1 MTKTTAK
8 QSYTLPCSSAFRDRI
23 LALARRRGV
32 NAADLARSVLLVIP
46 PALLA
51 AFPDPGPPAKGDREV
66 VIVKSG
72 PAKGRPWHRKPRLQV
87 RFTPGT
93 PVPVLRRALGLALAL
108 ESRKISISLAGLEDS
123 ESAARE
129 AQDAQKTWTPDKKDR
144 RETKPQDKI
153 EDDEE
158 LTRLWAIVSV
168 LAFEPLPG
176 GVKTEAEAHHV
187 LGIAPGQ
194 APGIG
199 ELRAR
204 FRMLAAIHH
213 PDSGYGSHE
222 RMSQLNSAMDI
233 LGRSS

>member
-1 MTKTTAK
+1 M
-8 QSYTLPCSSAFRDRI
+8 
-23 LALARRRGV
+23 ALARRRNV
-32 NAADLARSVLLVIP
+32 NAADLARSVVLVVP

-51 AFPDPGPPAKGDREV
+51 AFPDPGEPAKGDREV

-87 RFTPGT
+87 RFAPGT
-93 PVPVLRRALGLALAL
+93 PVPVLRRALGLASAMD
-108 ESRKISISLAGLEDS
+108 RKEIILSLAGLEDA
-123 ESAARE
+123 EAAAR
-129 AQDAQKTWTPDKKDR
+129 DARVIWTPDKKDR
-144 RETKPQDKI
+144 RETKT
-153 EDDEE
+153 EDDKERA
-158 LTRLWAIVSV
+158 RLRAIVSV

-176 GVKTEAEAHHV
+176 GVKTEAEARHI
-187 LGIAPGQ
+187 LGIAPGRG
-194 APGIG
+194 PGIG

-233 LGRSS
+233 LGRGS

>member
-1 MTKTTAK
+1 LVKTTAK
-8 QSYTLPCSSAFRDRI
+8 QSYTIPCSSAFRDQI
-23 LALARRRGV
+23 LALTRRLGV
-32 NAADLARSVLLVIP
+32 NAADLARSVVLVVP
-46 PALLA
+46 PTLLA

-87 RFTPGT
+87 RFVPGT
-93 PVPVLRRALGLALAL
+93 PIPVLRRALGLAAAM
-108 ESRKISISLAGLEDS
+108 EGQEISISLAGLEDAGN
-123 ESAARE
+123 AARE
-129 AQDAQKTWTPDKKDR
+129 AWTPDKKDR
-144 RETKPQDKI
+144 RESKTG
-153 EDDEE
+153 DDEE
-158 LTRLWAIVSV
+158 LTRLRAIVSV

-187 LGIAPGQ
+187 LGIAPGRG
-194 APGIG
+194 PGIG

-213 PDSGYGSHE
+213 PDSGTGSHE

-233 LGRSS
+233 LGR

>member
-1 MTKTTAK
+1 MAKTTAK
-8 QSYTLPCSSAFRDRI
+8 QSYTIPCSSAFRDRI

-32 NAADLARSVLLVIP
+32 NAADLARSVVLVVP

-51 AFPDPGPPAKGDREV
+51 SFPDPGPPAKGDREA

-93 PVPVLRRALGLALAL
+93 PVPVLRRALGLALAI
-108 ESRKISISLAGLEDS
+108 EGQEIGISLAGLEDA
-123 ESAARE
+123 ESAARKARE
-129 AQDAQKTWTPDKKDR
+129 ARETWTPDKKDR

-158 LTRLWAIVSV
+158 LTRLRAIVSV

-176 GVKTEAEAHHV
+176 GIKTEAEAHHI
-187 LGIAPGQ
+187 LGIAPGR

-233 LGRSS
+233 LGR

>member
-1 MTKTTAK
+1 MVKTTTK
-8 QSYTLPCSSAFRDRI
+8 QSYTIPCSSAFRDRI

-32 NAADLARSVLLVIP
+32 NAADLARSVVLVVP

-51 AFPDPGPPAKGDREV
+51 AFPDPGEPAKGDREA

-72 PAKGRPWHRKPRLQV
+72 PAKGRPWRRKPRLQV

-93 PVPVLRRALGLALAL
+93 PIPVLRRALGLALAL
-108 ESRKISISLAGLEDS
+108 EGQEIGISLAGLEDA

-129 AQDAQKTWTPDKKDR
+129 ARETWTPDKKDR
-144 RETKPQDKI
+144 RESKTQDEIK
-153 EDDEE
+153 DDEE
-158 LTRLWAIVSV
+158 LARLRAIVSV

-176 GVKTEAEAHHV
+176 GVKTKAEAHHV
-187 LGIAPGQ
+187 LGIAPGRG
-194 APGIG
+194 PGIG

-204 FRMLAAIHH
+204 FRKLAAIHH

-222 RMSQLNSAMDI
+222 RMSQLNAAMDI
-233 LGRSS
+233 LGRGS

>member
-1 MTKTTAK
+1 MAKTTAK
-8 QSYTLPCSSAFRDRI
+8 QSYTIPCSSAFRDQV
-23 LALARRRGV
+23 LALARRRNV
-32 NAADLARSVLLVIP
+32 NAADLARSVVLVVP

-51 AFPDPGPPAKGDREV
+51 AFPDPGEPAKGDREV

-87 RFTPGT
+87 RFAPGT
-93 PVPVLRRALGLALAL
+93 QVPVLRRALGLALAM
-108 ESRKISISLAGLEDS
+108 ERKEISILLEGLEDA
-123 ESAARE
+123 ESAARR
-129 AQDAQKTWTPDKKDR
+129 ARKAWTPDKKDR
-144 RETKPQDKI
+144 RKTKP

-158 LTRLWAIVSV
+158 LARLRAIVSV

-176 GVKTEAEAHHV
+176 GVKTEEEALHV
-187 LGIAPGQ
+187 LGLSPGRV
-194 APGIG
+194 PGIG
-199 ELRAR
+199 KLRAR

-233 LGRSS
+233 LGR